1 MPEIQG
7 FISIWSS
14 APKKV
19 LYLELA
25 PQSAQE
31 GKAKQE
37 KINNHTLLCFIGISK
52 SGDMSELHSIC
63 ALCGGPIPCCKN
75 NNILYIIVYLVIVM
89 KSKYPSLKLSLI
101 GVINDQG
108 VDRMF
113 WCDDVSNYKLQKIGF
128 CITMIMN

>member
-37 KINNHTLLCFIGISK
+37 KINNHTLLCFFWDLQIWRYEQITFN
-52 SGDMSELHSIC
+52 
-63 ALCGGPIPCCKN
+63 LCSLRGTNSMLQK
-75 NNILYIIVYLVIVM
+75 LQSIIVYLLIIM
-89 KSKYPSLKLSLI
+89 NGNYQSLKLLLI

-108 VDRMF
+108 VDRIF